1 MTDATDTAVEL
12 DEAARYEQQAAVV
25 RAWLESKLG
34 EVVALERQARWRP
47 AWFATVKQP
56 DGTERQLY
64 VRGAREGLSNMS
76 TLDEEAGML
85 QVLEQHGIPVPHV
98 YGMIDELPA
107 FVMDALPGRANL
119 GTAESEAE
127 QRAVLD
133 HYIEILT
140 QVHAIDPEE
149 FTGIGLRVPEG
160 AVDVALNMFDRFEQ
174 TYRSEKQRPDP
185 AMEFGIK
192 WVRRNVLTHR
202 NEPRFVTCDS
212 AQFMFDDGRV
222 TGLIDLE
229 LGYVGDPMQDLASFR
244 MRDMTEP
251 LGDII
256 AGMLR
261 YEELTGEPLDI
272 GAIDYHLV
280 EWSLCTPLTLC
291 GAVQATP
298 PLPELMQYFEW
309 YHQYTLTAFEA
320 LAHIIGA
327 EVPSVT
333 LSAPVV
339 TRDSTLHAALADTIR
354 SLTADDPVDQFR
366 RDSTAATAQY
376 LHMVDLHGPGVEAAD
391 LDDIAAVIG
400 TRPANWADGD
410 AALEEFVL
418 AAGPEHDV
426 ALTQLFIRRS
436 LRQRLLME
444 PVLTMG
450 KISRIEPLADLIGAR
465 RG

>member
-1 MTDATDTAVEL
+1 MTDATAEQ
-12 DEAARYEQQAAVV
+12 DEATRYQQQADTV
-25 RAWLESKLG
+25 RKWLEAELG
-34 EVVALERQARWRP
+34 EVVAMERQPRWRP
-47 AWFATVKQP
+47 AWFATVEQA
-56 DGTERQLY
+56 DGTELSLY

-76 TLDEEAGML
+76 PLDEEAGML
-85 QVLEQHGIPVPHV
+85 RVLEAHGIPVPHV
-98 YGMIDELPA
+98 YGMIDEIPA

-119 GTAESEAE
+119 GTADDEAE

-140 QVHAIDPEE
+140 QVHAIDPAAFEPV
-149 FTGIGLRVPEG
+149 GLRVPEG
-160 AVDVALNMFDRFEQ
+160 PEDVALNMFDRFEK
-174 TYRSEKQRPDP
+174 TYRSDKQRPVP
-185 AMEFGIK
+185 AMEFGIR

-202 NEPRFVTCDS
+202 SEPRFVTCDS
-212 AQFMFDDGRV
+212 AQFMFENGRV

-251 LGDII
+251 LGDVPG
-256 AGMLR
+256 AMLR
-261 YEELTGEPLDI
+261 YEELTGVPLDI
-272 GAIDYHLV
+272 AAIDYHLV

-291 GAVQATP
+291 GAVQGTP

-309 YHQYTLTAFEA
+309 YHQYALTAFEA

-327 EVPSVT
+327 EVPSVV
-333 LSAPVV
+333 LPAPVE
-339 TRDSTLHAALADTIR
+339 TRNSSLHAALADMIR
-354 SLTADDPVDQFR
+354 SLTADDAVDQFR

-376 LHMVDLHGPGVEAAD
+376 LHMVDLHGPAIEAAD
-391 LDDIAAVIG
+391 LDDMAPLLG
-400 TRPANWADGD
+400 TRPADWAAGD

-436 LRQRLLME
+436 LRQLLLME
-444 PVLTMG
+444 PILTTG
-450 KISRIEPLADLIGAR
+450 RISRIEPLAQLLGRA
-465 RG
+465 